1 MTNSSANATNS
12 KANAPNP
19 IAKASNSIAKATSW
33 SASATNSTAKPT
45 NSTAKAPT
53 STANGTKSTA
63 KVTNSIAK
71 TCTTTYKHLAYLLS
85 QKWSS
90 PYSVVMG
97 WLRCS
102 LQFSLLRSSITC
114 IRAWLTITLKAS
126 WCAPSSRSCHC
137 RGVLNCQLSQCWP
150 GLFLDA
156 GALEQFV
163 SVAGVIQ
170 LSST

>member
-19 IAKASNSIAKATSW
+19 IAKASNSIAKAT
-33 SASATNSTAKPT
+33 NSTAKVP
-45 NSTAKAPT
+45 N

-137 RGVLNCQLSQCWP
+137 RGVLNCQLSQC
-150 GLFLDA
+150 
-156 GALEQFV
+156 
-163 SVAGVIQ
+163 
-170 LSST
+170 